1 LLEKRPALRYGLAV
15 DAPSPSPHT
24 DAAPEAATCDVCGKT
39 VDLDDE
45 DGDQLSGSGLYI
57 WLRGDKV
64 VYEEPPLCA
73 SCGTAI
79 SMTALGRWE
88 IEEEEG

>member
-1 LLEKRPALRYGLAV
+1 MVLGVDSPAR
-15 DAPSPSPHT
+15 SPHA
-24 DAAPEAATCDVCGKT
+24 DAEAMEAICDVCGKK
-39 VDLDDE
+39 VEDLGDE
-45 DGDQLSGSGLYI
+45 DGEQLSGSGLYI

>member
-1 LLEKRPALRYGLAV
+1 LVAV
-15 DAPSPSPHT
+15 PPELS
-24 DAAPEAATCDVCGKT
+24 PEAESQADSAPAGDEDASGTSCDVCGRP
-39 VDLDDE
+39 VDVDDE
-45 DGDQLSGSGLYI
+45 DQMTGSGLYV
-57 WLRGDKV
+57 WVRGDKV

>member
-1 LLEKRPALRYGLAV
+1 MVLTVDSPA
-15 DAPSPSPHT
+15 PSPHT
-24 DAAPEAATCDVCGKT
+24 DAEAAEAICDVCGKK
-39 VDLDDE
+39 VEDLDDE
-45 DGDQLSGSGLYI
+45 DGEQLSGSGLYI

>member
-1 LLEKRPALRYGLAV
+1 MLLAV
-15 DAPSPSPHT
+15 PVELSPQADSKADADGAVDE
-24 DAAPEAATCDVCGKT
+24 DASGTTCDVCGRP
-39 VDLDDE
+39 VDVDDE
-45 DGDQLSGSGLYI
+45 EQMTGSGLYV
-57 WLRGDKV
+57 WVRGDKV

>member
-1 LLEKRPALRYGLAV
+1 MALPHAPDETTRETTA
-15 DAPSPSPHT
+15 DAPGAPSASEAT
-24 DAAPEAATCDVCGKT
+24 DDAAVCDVCGEK
-39 VDLDDE
+39 VDLEDE
-45 DGDQLSGSGLYI
+45 DALTGSGLYI
-57 WLRGDKV
+57 WVRGDHV